1 MHFIIGLCISTMAV
15 FGSAF
20 TIRNTE
26 INSLRSL
33 RNTID
38 NRIDPVVNQ
47 MEDNSNKLIIST
59 PGGLFGFY
67 FMGISSYIKQ
77 NYPLDD
83 YVFSGASAGAW
94 NSLFLSLRKEEDEKA
109 FVDEILK
116 TDIKNLKSIIQLE
129 KRMKSTILNA
139 YSDESFHLDKLYL
152 GVSVLER
159 SIMNLRIY
167 NDFTGLEDALECCIA
182 SSHIPFVTGGAFHIY
197 RNKLSFDGGFY
208 NYPYLNTFTPS
219 LIIAPDIWAEDKK
232 EGNVTIIDCNID
244 TMLNLKKTPP
254 DMNQLYES
262 GYNDAMKNK
271 AFLDGIFLQNQK
283 N

>member
-1 MHFIIGLCISTMAV
+1 MHFIIGLCISIMAV

-47 MEDNSNKLIIST
+47 MDGNSNKLIIST

-139 YSDESFHLDKLYL
+139 YSDDSFHLDKLYL

-159 SIMNLRIY
+159 SMNLRIY
-167 NDFTGLEDALECCIA
+167 NDFTGL
-182 SSHIPFVTGGAFHIY
+182 
-197 RNKLSFDGGFY
+197 
-208 NYPYLNTFTPS
+208 
-219 LIIAPDIWAEDKK
+219 
-232 EGNVTIIDCNID
+232 
-244 TMLNLKKTPP
+244 KTR
-254 DMNQLYES
+254 
-262 GYNDAMKNK
+262 
-271 AFLDGIFLQNQK
+271 
-283 N
+283 